1 MVSISLCMIVRNEEE
16 GLFRCL
22 STIKGIA
29 DEIIIV
35 DTGSTDK
42 TKEVAQSFGAKIY
55 DFEWIDH
62 FAAARNYAFKQATQE
77 YILWLDA
84 DDTISKKDQTLFKE
98 LKKTLLP
105 HFHSVT
111 MPYNL
116 AFDRDGNVT
125 SSLRRNRLVRR
136 DSNFQWIGP
145 VHEYLAVGG
154 NIHHSEVCITHQKD
168 KEHTD
173 RNLRIYRKRAEQG
186 EQFSP
191 RDLYYY
197 ANELRD
203 HSLHQEAVE
212 YYNKFLN
219 TAEGWVEDNI
229 QACLKL
235 AECYGQLGDKEKEFQ
250 ALCKTLQYDAPRAE
264 FCCRIG
270 AFFLEKNQC
279 KEAIYWYQQAVELPE
294 QAENMG
300 FTNRAYSTWLPHLQ
314 LCLCYDR
321 IGEHLQ
327 ANTHNEL
334 ALKYAPSH
342 PSMRYNRKYFKT
354 LLGPAYSTGTGIGN
368 EK

>member
-1 MVSISLCMIVRNEEE
+1 MISISLCMIVRNEEK
-16 GLFRCL
+16 GLARCL
-22 STIKGIA
+22 STVKEIV

-42 TKEVAQSFGAKIY
+42 TKEVARSFGAKIY

-84 DDTISKKDQTLFKE
+84 DDTIAEKDQTLFKE
-98 LKKTLLP
+98 LKKTLSP
-105 HFHSVT
+105 HIHSVT
-111 MPYNL
+111 MPYHL
-116 AFDRDGNVT
+116 AFDHDGNVT

-136 DSNFQWIGP
+136 DRNFQWYGP
-145 VHEYLAVGG
+145 VHEYLEVGG
-154 NIHHSEVCITHQKD
+154 NIIHGEVAITHQKD
-168 KEHTD
+168 KQYTD
-173 RNLRIYRKRAEQG
+173 RNLRIYRKRVEQG

-203 HSLHQEAVE
+203 HALYQEAVE
-212 YYNKFLN
+212 YYGKFLG
-219 TAEGWVEDNI
+219 AGEGWVEDNI

-235 AECYGQLGDKEKEFQ
+235 AGCYGQLGDTEKEFQ

-270 AFFLEKNQC
+270 AFFLEKSQHN
-279 KEAIYWYQQAVELPE
+279 EAIYWYQQALNLPE
-294 QAENMG
+294 QKENMG
-300 FTNRAYSTWLPHLQ
+300 STNRAYSTWLPHLQ

-327 ANTHNEL
+327 ANEHNEQ

-342 PSMRYNRKYFKT
+342 PSMLYNRNYFQK
-354 LLGPAYSTGTGIGN
+354 LLGPAYKKEAGTR
-368 EK
+368 K